1 MQLERAIT
9 KGKVNIMKKI
19 FTTLVTVIITAALV
33 LFGVVKY
40 DDYKKAKERRIER
53 YNRNIRNNLVLDNY
67 EWGEFAIDAFDDG
80 YTVTIHYLRGPED
93 LLNGVY
99 CELANIDDDTLAKFV
114 AEHPGYKVI
123 TVEREHYSRQLEI
136 YRNVE
141 V

>member
-1 MQLERAIT
+1 
-9 KGKVNIMKKI
+9 MKKI
-19 FTTLVTVIITAALV
+19 MKIMAVLVLMAVAFTTGAVWAQDHA
-33 LFGVVKY
+33 
-40 DDYKKAKERRIER
+40 KAKERRIER

-99 CELANIDDDTLAKFV
+99 CELGNIDDDTLAKFV
-114 AEHPGYKVI
+114 AEHPNYKVI